1 MFTRNMLRRLFLG
14 LVFVVATSL
23 TGCGMPTYS
32 SSSSGF
38 VEYGGQQPIVSGNT
52 QYFPVQDDGYVRLP
66 NGHYVRVQPDAQY
79 PAQSRPQIA
88 LVPENGTTSNRVQYH
103 HETQESSLVDTSIAV
118 DRFSGAFLNG
128 THALERLVDVFSPY
142 KHDKGHRH
150 PPRHW

>member
-14 LVFVVATSL
+14 LVFVVTTSL

-66 NGHYVRVQPDAQY
+66 NEHYVRVQPGAQY

-88 LVPENGTTSNRVQYH
+88 LVPENDTTGKRVKYH
-103 HETQESSLVDTSIAV
+103 HETQESSVLDASAAVKNVTGSILDLAV
-118 DRFSGAFLNG
+118 SAGIILREA
-128 THALERLVDVFSPY
+128 SP
-142 KHDKGHRH
+142 HDKGDC
-150 PPRHW
+150 PPPPLFFW